1 MIKTININVIEVI
14 KHRNEEEQMRLI
26 ESVFYDLHED
36 NQNKVIKN
44 VLEDF
49 LQTEEEFDKREN
61 VINALKTLIEIV
73 K

>member
-1 MIKTININVIEVI
+1 MIQTIKVNIVEHI
-14 KHRNEEEQMRLI
+14 KFQKEEEQMQLI

-49 LQTEEEFDKREN
+49 LQAEEEFDKREK
-61 VINALKTLIEIV
+61 IITALKTLIEVV